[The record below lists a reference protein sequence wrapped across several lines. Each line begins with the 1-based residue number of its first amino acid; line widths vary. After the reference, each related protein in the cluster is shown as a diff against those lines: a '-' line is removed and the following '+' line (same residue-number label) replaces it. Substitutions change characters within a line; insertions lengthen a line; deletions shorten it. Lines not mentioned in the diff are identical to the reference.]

1 MIACRTWPVSML
13 LAVAA
18 LAGCAM
24 ADRRGMPANPQAS
37 HDDPAPIVVPTIEHP
52 DGESSQWWFV
62 SGAAHAAA
70 NGASRARV
78 RNVIL
83 FVGDG
88 MGLTTVAASRI
99 LEGQR
104 NGQPGEENMLSFER
118 LPYTALARTY
128 NTNAQTPDSAGTM
141 TAMITGVRTRIG
153 VLSTGPGARRADCR
167 GAADDELVSLL
178 EIAKSAGMATGI
190 VTTTRLTHAT
200 PAATYA
206 RSPDRNWEDDYSIAP
221 EAAAAGCRDI
231 ATQFVEPRI
240 GNGVDVTLAGG
251 RARFL
256 PQTESDPE
264 HARMT
269 GMRRDG
275 RNLIAEWQARHPNGD
290 YVWKTSQLDALDHR
304 SSTPLLGLFEPD
316 HMRFEHDRP
325 GDPGGEPSLAQMT
338 QVAIDRLSR
347 APDGFVLLVEAGRID
362 HAHHFGNAYRA
373 LVDTIALSDA
383 VRVAVDSTRADE
395 TLIVVTA
402 DHSHTL
408 TFAGYPARGNPI
420 LGKVR
425 GSSGEAE
432 TSDTDA
438 LDALGL
444 PYTTLGYANGPGY
457 SGASDT
463 QPEGPKRFLH
473 DFSAM
478 AGIRAGRPD
487 LAGVD
492 TAAPDFLQEATV
504 PLLSETHGGED
515 VAVYARGP
523 GAAAVRGSMEQ
534 HVLFHIM
541 LQATP
546 RLRERLC
553 AAGRCNADGIPVEV
567 PRPPD
572 LRP

>member
-1 MIACRTWPVSML
+1 MFACRSLPASVLVTIAMTGCATGGPRD
-13 LAVAA
+13 APA
-18 LAGCAM
+18 LA
-24 ADRRGMPANPQAS
+24 ADGRAEPAL
-37 HDDPAPIVVPTIEHP
+37 IVVPTIKHP
-52 DGESSQWWFV
+52 DGESSEWWFL

-70 NGASRARV
+70 NGASGARA

-88 MGLTTVAASRI
+88 MGLTTVAAARI

-104 NGQPGEENMLSFER
+104 EGRPGEENTLSFER
-118 LPYTALARTY
+118 FPHTALARTY
-128 NTNAQTPDSAGTM
+128 NTNAQTPDSAGTT
-141 TAMITGVRTRIG
+141 TAMVAGVKTRIG
-153 VLSTGPGARRADCR
+153 VLSTGPAVRRTDCR
-167 GAADDELVSLL
+167 GAASDELVSLL
-178 EIAKSAGMATGI
+178 EIAHSAGLATGI

-200 PAATYA
+200 PAATFA
-206 RSPDRNWEDDYSIAP
+206 RSADRNWEDDYTIAP
-221 EAAAAGCRDI
+221 AAAAAGCRDI

-240 GNGVDVTLAGG
+240 GKGVDVALAGG

-256 PQTESDPE
+256 PHTEPDPE
-264 HARMT
+264 HPNRT

-275 RNLIAEWQARHPNGD
+275 RNLIAEWQARHPDGD
-290 YVWKTSQLDALDHR
+290 FVWKTSQLDALDHH

-338 QVAIDRLSR
+338 KVAIDRLSR
-347 APDGFVLLVEAGRID
+347 APDGFVLLIEAGRID

-383 VRVAVDSTRADE
+383 VRVATEATRADE

-425 GSSGEAE
+425 GSSGEGEA
-432 TSDTDA
+432 SGSYA

-444 PYTTLGYANGPGY
+444 PFTTLGYANGPGY

-504 PLLSETHGGED
+504 PLQSETHGGED

-523 GAAAVRGSMEQ
+523 GADAVRGSMEQ
-534 HVLFHIM
+534 HVLYHIM

-567 PRPPD
+567 PRPRD
-572 LRP
+572 LDP

>member
-1 MIACRTWPVSML
+1 MFACRSL
-13 LAVAA
+13 SAA
-18 LAGCAM
+18 LLVTIAMTGCATRGPRDAPARA
-24 ADRRGMPANPQAS
+24 ADNRVE
-37 HDDPAPIVVPTIEHP
+37 PAPIVVPSIEHP
-52 DGESSQWWFV
+52 DGESSEWWFV

-70 NGASRARV
+70 NGASRARA

-88 MGLTTVAASRI
+88 MSLTTVAAARI

-104 NGQPGEENMLSFER
+104 NGRPGEENMLSFER
-118 LPYTALARTY
+118 FPHTALARTY
-128 NTNAQTPDSAGTM
+128 NTNAQTADSAGTM
-141 TAMITGVRTRIG
+141 TAMIAGVKTRIG
-153 VLSTGPGARRADCR
+153 VLSIGPAAGRTDCR
-167 GAADDELVSLL
+167 GAAGDELVSLL
-178 EIAKSAGMATGI
+178 EIAHSAGLATGI

-200 PAATYA
+200 PAATFA
-206 RSPDRNWEDDYSIAP
+206 RSPDRNWEDDYTLAP
-221 EAAAAGCRDI
+221 AAAAAGCRDI
-231 ATQFVEPRI
+231 AMQFVEPRI

-256 PQTESDPE
+256 PHTEPDPE
-264 HARMT
+264 HANQT

-275 RNLIAEWQARHPNGD
+275 RNLIAAWQARHPNGD
-290 YVWKTSQLDALDHR
+290 FVWKASQLDALDHR

-338 QVAIDRLSR
+338 KVAIDRLSR
-347 APDGFVLLVEAGRID
+347 APDGFVLMVEAGRID
-362 HAHHFGNAYRA
+362 HAHHYGNAYRA

-383 VRVAVDSTRADE
+383 VRVAVESTRADE

-425 GSSGEAE
+425 GSSGEGEA
-432 TSDTDA
+432 SGRYA

-463 QPEGPKRFLH
+463 QSEGPKRFLH

-478 AGIRAGRPD
+478 AGIRAGRPE

-523 GAAAVRGSMEQ
+523 GADAVRGSMEQ
-534 HVLFHIM
+534 HVLYHIM

-567 PRPPD
+567 PRPRD
-572 LRP
+572 LGH